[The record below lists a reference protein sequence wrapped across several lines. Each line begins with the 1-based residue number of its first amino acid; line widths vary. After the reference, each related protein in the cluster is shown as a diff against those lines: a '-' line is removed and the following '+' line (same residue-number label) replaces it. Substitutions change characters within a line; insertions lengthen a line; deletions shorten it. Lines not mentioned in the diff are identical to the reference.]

1 MPGFYRRREG
11 DASIHLVVWK
21 FAEYGVETLPPDD
34 DERVTDE
41 DGRSALA
48 TAQHRGREV
57 RRAWLETLGP
67 GERSAVWA
75 WAAFTATFGT
85 TRALTHWIRAG
96 HGPSG
101 GGMSLGGKH
110 FHHYNIGIATLAA
123 VGLVALRGTER
134 ARRHP
139 VVATSYGAGSALIV
153 DELALLLDLE
163 DVYWAREGR
172 TSVDAA
178 VLVIGLG
185 GLATAGFEFWPRAH
199 RALWGR

>member
-1 MPGFYRRREG
+1 M
-11 DASIHLVVWK
+11 
-21 FAEYGVETLPPDD
+21 
-34 DERVTDE
+34 
-41 DGRSALA
+41 SALA
-48 TAQHRGREV
+48 TARHRARAV
-57 RRAWLETLGP
+57 RRAWVESLGP

-75 WAAFTATFGT
+75 WASFTTTFAA

-96 HGPSG
+96 HGPSSG
-101 GGMSLGGKH
+101 GFTVGGRH
-110 FHHYNIGIATLAA
+110 FHHYNIGIAMLEA

-178 VLVIGLG
+178 ILVIGLG
-185 GLATAGFEFWPRAH
+185 GMTTAGFEFWPRAR
-199 RALWGR
+199 RALRGH

>member
-1 MPGFYRRREG
+1 M
-11 DASIHLVVWK
+11 
-21 FAEYGVETLPPDD
+21 
-34 DERVTDE
+34 
-41 DGRSALA
+41 
-48 TAQHRGREV
+48 
-57 RRAWLETLGP
+57 ETLGP
-67 GERSAVWA
+67 GERSTVWA
-75 WAAFTATFGT
+75 WAAFTATFGA

-96 HGPSG
+96 HGPVG
-101 GGMSLGGKH
+101 GGIILGGRH
-110 FHHYNIGIATLAA
+110 FHHYNLGIAMIEA

-134 ARRHP
+134 SRRHP

-178 VLVIGLG
+178 VIVIGLG
-185 GLATAGFEFWPRAH
+185 GVATAGFEFWPRAQ